1 MKLLRSRSRRERA
14 MGHAEHLVHLGREGG
29 EAVRDAL
36 PVARDRLGELR
47 EQAQAVLH
55 SIEDIHEQAQ
65 PAIEEGKKSAAHG
78 ASAVSLA
85 SQISPKRSRSKFPL
99 VLVIVLAA
107 GGAAYGWW
115 NRRYRSRTDS
125 AYHPDLPGTETRAL

>member
-1 MKLLRSRSRRERA
+1 MKLLKSRSRRERA
-14 MGHAEHLVHLGREGG
+14 MGHAEHLVHLGREGS

-36 PVARDRLGELR
+36 PGARDRLSELR

-55 SIEDIHEQAQ
+55 GIEDIHQQAQ

-99 VLVIVLAA
+99 VLVILLAA
-107 GGAAYGWW
+107 GGAAYAWW
-115 NRRYRSRTDS
+115 NRHDQARTAP
-125 AYHPDLPGTETRAL
+125 AYQSDLSGTETRAL

>member
-1 MKLLRSRSRRERA
+1 
-14 MGHAEHLVHLGREGG
+14 MGQAEHLVHLGREGRDSL
-29 EAVRDAL
+29 RDAV

-55 SIEDIHEQAQ
+55 GIEEIREQAQ

-85 SQISPKRSRSKFPL
+85 SQISPKRSRKKFPL
-99 VLVIVLAA
+99 FLVVLLGV
-107 GGAAYGWW
+107 GGAAYSWW
-115 NRRYRSRTDS
+115 NRRERQRGDL
-125 AYHPDLPGTETRAL
+125 AYPDLPGTEAPGY

>member
-1 MKLLRSRSRRERA
+1 

>member
-1 MKLLRSRSRRERA
+1 
-14 MGHAEHLVHLGREGG
+14 MGHAEHLMHLGREGG
-29 EAVRDAL
+29 ESLRDAL
-36 PVARDRLGELR
+36 PGARDRLGELR

-55 SIEDIHEQAQ
+55 GIEDIHEQAQ

-99 VLVIVLAA
+99 VFVILLVA

-115 NRRYRSRTDS
+115 NRRYRPRTDS
-125 AYHPDLPGTETRAL
+125 AYHADLPVTETRAL

>member
-1 MKLLRSRSRRERA
+1 
-14 MGHAEHLVHLGREGG
+14 MGQAEHLIHLGREGG
-29 EAVRDAL
+29 EALRDAL

-55 SIEDIHEQAQ
+55 GIEDIHEQAQ

-85 SQISPKRSRSKFPL
+85 SQISPKRSRSKSPL
-99 VLVIVLAA
+99 YLVILLVA

-115 NRRYRSRTDS
+115 NRRCRSGTDTAS
-125 AYHPDLPGTETRAL
+125 QPDLPGTETRAL

>member
-1 MKLLRSRSRRERA
+1 

-29 EAVRDAL
+29 EAVRDAI

-55 SIEDIHEQAQ
+55 GIEDIREQSQ

-78 ASAVSLA
+78 AAAVSLA
-85 SQISPKRSRSKFPL
+85 SQISPKRRRSKFPL
-99 VLVIVLAA
+99 VLVILLVA

-115 NRRYRSRTDS
+115 NRRYRPSTAP
-125 AYHPDLPGTETRAL
+125 AYQPDRPGTEPRPL